1 MQALMK
7 EAKNN
12 FKKTAIITGASEGIG
27 AALVN
32 ELLQNDYKV
41 VAISRSFKKLSK
53 LKSNNLKFNDNLKVY
68 SADVT
73 NSSQLFSVAK
83 DIETPDLLILNA
95 GIYEPVF
102 IENFSVETFI
112 KHSEINYLGVIKS
125 FDVFIKKMML
135 NKSGTVMIMS
145 SIAGWIG
152 LPKASAYAPT
162 KSALRL
168 FAQSIRYDLAK
179 YNITVKLCSPGF
191 VNTKAVKVNDFKMP
205 GLIEPN
211 VAAKLILKNMYNKKF
226 EFTFPWF
233 FSTLMKFLT
242 YLPDNLSYKFIRYIT
257 LYDKEK

>member
-1 MQALMK
+1 MK
-7 EAKNN
+7 KLKHNLQKLAV
-12 FKKTAIITGASEGIG
+12 ITGASEGIG

-32 ELLQNDYKV
+32 ELLQNNYKV
-41 VAISRSFKKLSK
+41 IAVSRNFKKLSK
-53 LKSNNLKFNDNLKVY
+53 LKSFNSKYKSNLEVF

-73 NSSQLFSVAK
+73 NSSQLLSVAK
-83 DIETPDLLILNA
+83 NVGPPDILILNA
-95 GIYEPVF
+95 GIYEPVL

-112 KHSEINYLGVIKS
+112 KQSEINYLGVIKS
-125 FDVFIKKMML
+125 FDAFIKKML
-135 NKSGTVMIMS
+135 LSRSGTVLIMS

-162 KSALRL
+162 KSALRS

-179 YNITVKLCSPGF
+179 YNIVVKLCSPGF

-211 VAAKLILKNMYNKKF
+211 VAAKIILKNINSKKF
-226 EFTFPWF
+226 EITFPWL
-233 FSTLMKFLT
+233 FSALMKFLT
-242 YLPDNLSYKFIRYIT
+242 YLPDKISYKLIKHVT

>member
-1 MQALMK
+1 MEKL
-7 EAKNN
+7 KNN
-12 FKKTAIITGASEGIG
+12 LKKTAVITGASEGIG

-32 ELLQNDYKV
+32 ELLQNNYKV
-41 VAISRSFKKLSK
+41 IAVSRNFKKLSK
-53 LKSNNLKFNDNLKVY
+53 LKSFNSKYKSNLEVF

-73 NSSQLFSVAK
+73 NSTQLLSVAK
-83 DIETPDLLILNA
+83 HIGPPDLLILNA
-95 GIYEPVF
+95 GIYEPVL

-112 KHSEINYLGVIKS
+112 KQSEINYLGVIKS
-125 FDVFIKKMML
+125 FDAFIKKML
-135 NKSGTVMIMS
+135 LSRSGTVLIMS

-162 KSALRL
+162 KSALRS

-179 YNITVKLCSPGF
+179 YNIVVKLCSPGF

-211 VAAKLILKNMYNKKF
+211 VAAKIILKNINSKKF
-226 EFTFPWF
+226 EITFPWL

-242 YLPDNLSYKFIRYIT
+242 YLPDNISYKLIKKVT
-257 LYDKEK
+257 LYEKEK